1 MMALRSLAGG
11 CVLFAIARVV
21 CEDFLAEGTAVD
33 VHIDFGGSDALV
45 TQHLLNGA
53 QVCPTLEQMGSK

>member
-21 CEDFLAEGTAVD
+21 SEDFLAEGTAVD
-33 VHIDFGGSDALV
+33 VHIDFGGGDALV